1 MPAAAMNSALY
12 LPSRSLLSSLA
23 GSATSRISIPSHSL
37 YQLRPFSS
45 SGNQYAAKGTFK
57 AIKPRIPAQMS
68 MKNRV
73 KETMSSANRDMIP
86 DDVGLLPGTFIRPAW
101 RNLPSIF
108 KEPKLRL
115 RMEWMSLKM
124 TVVNFIR
131 FINKKLPLRLRERK
145 SRALELHKQM
155 YTSFAKYISLGP
167 LVYYFTPGNL
177 ITDAIY
183 SGDITSLKKT
193 CCQGIF
199 QNFAARIS
207 RRPRTSPRLLWTL
220 HSYKKFPFALTFS
233 GAQVISDRA
242 AALPEAKGFGIRQT
256 VIRIQSKQSLITP
269 SSGEEQNAAQ
279 QSEKQQDC
287 AEYVVLQRFMLNGED
302 GDWKVWGLAEETTP
316 EDLETDP
323 MFAQGLTMKDRIEML
338 SMRFKQ

>member
-1 MPAAAMNSALY
+1 MNSALY
-12 LPSRSLLSSLA
+12 LPRRSLFSSLA

-108 KEPKLRL
+108 KDPKLRL

-124 TVVNFIR
+124 TVVNFISILSYCR

-155 YTSFAKYISLGP
+155 YTSFA
-167 LVYYFTPGNL
+167 N
-177 ITDAIY
+177 
-183 SGDITSLKKT
+183 GDITSLKKT

-287 AEYVVLQRFMLNGED
+287 TEYVVLQRFMLNGED

>member
-1 MPAAAMNSALY
+1 
-12 LPSRSLLSSLA
+12 
-23 GSATSRISIPSHSL
+23 
-37 YQLRPFSS
+37 
-45 SGNQYAAKGTFK
+45 
-57 AIKPRIPAQMS
+57 
-68 MKNRV
+68 
-73 KETMSSANRDMIP
+73 
-86 DDVGLLPGTFIRPAW
+86 
-101 RNLPSIF
+101 
-108 KEPKLRL
+108 
-115 RMEWMSLKM
+115 
-124 TVVNFIR
+124 
-131 FINKKLPLRLRERK
+131 
-145 SRALELHKQM
+145 M
-155 YTSFAKYISLGP
+155 YTSFA
-167 LVYYFTPGNL
+167 N
-177 ITDAIY
+177 
-183 SGDITSLKKT
+183 GDITSLKKT

-287 AEYVVLQRFMLNGED
+287 TEYVVLQRFMLNGED